1 MLYAEAGEAGEVAL
15 ADDELEAGIGVLTYG
30 EVGRPCDLNLSE
42 LSAVGGIDDESIFSP
57 LDLEFTQIFQATQ
70 VEALKLS
77 R

>member
-57 LDLEFTQIFQATQ
+57 LDLESAQIFQATQ
-70 VEALKLS
+70 VEALQLS